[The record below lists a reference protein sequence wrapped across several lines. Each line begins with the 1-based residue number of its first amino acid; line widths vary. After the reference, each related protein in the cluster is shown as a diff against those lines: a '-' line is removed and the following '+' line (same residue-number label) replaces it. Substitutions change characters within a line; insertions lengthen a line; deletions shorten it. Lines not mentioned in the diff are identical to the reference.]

1 MTIGKKI
8 LIINKFY
15 QGDITLPKKDSAL
28 ENPLLVKGI
37 WLLSLSDHQKYL
49 SAIDLTARN
58 IYNCNSRQT

>member
-28 ENPLLVKGI
+28 ETL
-37 WLLSLSDHQKYL
+37 YL
-49 SAIDLTARN
+49 SREFGYYPSQIIKNTYRQLT
-58 IYNCNSRQT
+58 